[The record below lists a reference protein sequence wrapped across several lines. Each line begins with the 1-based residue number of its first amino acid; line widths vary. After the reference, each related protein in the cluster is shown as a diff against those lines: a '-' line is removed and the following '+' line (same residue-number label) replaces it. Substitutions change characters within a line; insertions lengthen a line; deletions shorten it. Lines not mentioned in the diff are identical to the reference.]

1 MNTRSPAVAPKRPR
15 ARRGEG
21 EKLRDYIMEA
31 AEELL
36 ISTGSVEAVSIRA
49 VADAVGVTA
58 PSIYMHFADKN
69 DLIFAVCEK
78 HFQKFDEF
86 LEEAGSAS
94 DDPLESLFLR
104 GRAYVR
110 FGLQNPEQYRILFM
124 TKPALTPERFQDEG
138 MIERMVAFQHLIE
151 AVERCIEGG
160 AFDGDPLELSLL
172 FWSYAHGLTSL
183 LISKPDFPWP
193 DVDRLIERTFR
204 LPISGLQQERS

>member
-1 MNTRSPAVAPKRPR
+1 MTRPPVASPKRPR

-21 EKLRDYIMEA
+21 EKLRELILDA

-36 ISTGSVEAVSIRA
+36 IRTGSVEAVSIRA
-49 VADAVGVTA
+49 VADLVGVTP

-86 LEEAGSAS
+86 LEDAGSAS

-104 GRAYVR
+104 GRAYVH
-110 FGLQNPEQYRILFM
+110 FGLQNPEHYRILFM

-138 MIERMVAFQHLIE
+138 MIARMAAFQHLID
-151 AVERCIEGG
+151 AVDRCIRGG
-160 AFDGDPLELSLL
+160 AFEGDALELSVL

-183 LISKPDFPWP
+183 LITKPDFPWP
-193 DVDRLIERTFR
+193 DVDRLIERSFR
-204 LPISGLQQERS
+204 IPIAGLQQESL

>member
-1 MNTRSPAVAPKRPR
+1 MNRPPVASPKRPR

-21 EKLRDYIMEA
+21 EKLRELILDA

-36 ISTGSVEAVSIRA
+36 IRTGSVEAVSIRA
-49 VADAVGVTA
+49 VADLVGVTS

-104 GRAYVR
+104 GRAYVH
-110 FGLQNPEQYRILFM
+110 FGLQNPEHYRILFM

-138 MIERMVAFQHLIE
+138 MIERMAAFQHLIE
-151 AVERCIEGG
+151 AVDRCIRAG
-160 AFDGDPLELSLL
+160 AFAGDPLELSVL

-183 LISKPDFPWP
+183 LITKPDFPWP
-193 DVDRLIERTFR
+193 DVERLIERSFR
-204 LPISGLQQERS
+204 LPISGLQQEGP

>member
-1 MNTRSPAVAPKRPR
+1 MSTPPPAVTPKRPR

-21 EKLRDYIMEA
+21 DKLREPILAA

-36 ISTGSVEAVSIRA
+36 IRTGNAEAVSIRA
-49 VADAVGVTA
+49 VADAVGVTP
-58 PSIYMHFADKN
+58 PSIYMHFADKT
-69 DLIFAVCEK
+69 DLLFAVCEK

-110 FGLQNPEQYRILFM
+110 FGLENPEHYRILFM
-124 TKPALTPERFQDEG
+124 TKPTLTPERFQDEG
-138 MIERMVAFQHLIE
+138 LIERMAAFQHLID
-151 AVERCIEGG
+151 AVDRCIRAG

-193 DVDRLIERTFR
+193 DIDRLIERTFR
-204 LPISGLQQERS
+204 LPISGLQREQA

>member
-1 MNTRSPAVAPKRPR
+1 MKSRLPASPPRRPR

-21 EKLRDYIMEA
+21 EKLRDDIMEA

-49 VADAVGVTA
+49 VADAVGVTP

-86 LEEAGSAS
+86 LEEASSAS
-94 DDPLESLFLR
+94 EDPLESLFLR

-110 FGLQNPEQYRILFM
+110 FGLQNPEHYRILFM

-138 MIERMVAFQHLIE
+138 MIARMAAFQHLIE
-151 AVERCIEGG
+151 AVERCIKGG

-172 FWSYAHGLTSL
+172 LWSYAHGLTSL

-193 DVDRLIERTFR
+193 DIDRLIDRALR
-204 LPISGLQQERS
+204 LPISALQKEST

>member
-1 MNTRSPAVAPKRPR
+1 MTRPPVASPKRPR

-21 EKLRDYIMEA
+21 EKLRELILDA

-36 ISTGSVEAVSIRA
+36 IRTGSVEAVSIRA
-49 VADAVGVTA
+49 VADLVGVTP

-104 GRAYVR
+104 GRAYVH
-110 FGLQNPEQYRILFM
+110 FGLQNPEHYRILFM

-138 MIERMVAFQHLIE
+138 MIARMAAFQHLID
-151 AVERCIEGG
+151 AVDRCIRAG
-160 AFDGDPLELSLL
+160 AFEGDPLELSVL

-183 LISKPDFPWP
+183 LITKPDFPWP
-193 DVDRLIERTFR
+193 DVDRLIERSFR
-204 LPISGLQQERS
+204 IPIAGLQQESL

>member
-1 MNTRSPAVAPKRPR
+1 
-15 ARRGEG
+15 
-21 EKLRDYIMEA
+21 MEA

-193 DVDRLIERTFR
+193 DIDRLIERTFR

>member
-1 MNTRSPAVAPKRPR
+1 MSTRPPTVAPKRAR

-21 EKLRDYIMEA
+21 DKLRESILEA
-31 AEELL
+31 AESLL
-36 ISTGSVEAVSIRA
+36 IRTGNADTVSIRA
-49 VADAVGVTA
+49 VADAVGVTP

-69 DLIFAVCEK
+69 DLLFAVCEK

-104 GRAYVR
+104 GRAYVH
-110 FGLQNPEQYRILFM
+110 FGLQNPEHYRILFM
-124 TKPALTPERFQDEG
+124 TKPAMTPERFQDEG
-138 MIERMVAFQHLIE
+138 MIERMAAFQHLIE
-151 AVERCIEGG
+151 AVDRCIKAE
-160 AFDGDPLELSLL
+160 AFKGDPLELSLL

-193 DVDRLIERTFR
+193 DVDRLIDRSFR
-204 LPISGLQQERS
+204 LPIAGLQQEGA

>member
-1 MNTRSPAVAPKRPR
+1 MSGPVASPKRPR

-21 EKLRDYIMEA
+21 EKLREHIMEA

-36 ISTGSVEAVSIRA
+36 IRTGSVEAVSIRA
-49 VADAVGVTA
+49 VADVVGVTP

-78 HFQKFDEF
+78 HFQEFDEVI
-86 LEEAGSAS
+86 EDAGSAS
-94 DDPLESLFLR
+94 DDPLESLLLR

-110 FGLQNPEQYRILFM
+110 FGLENPEHYRILFM

-138 MIERMVAFQHLIE
+138 MIERMAAFQHLIE
-151 AVERCIEGG
+151 AVDRCIRAG
-160 AFDGDPLELSLL
+160 AFQGDPLELSLL

-183 LISKPDFPWP
+183 LITKPDFPWP
-193 DVDRLIERTFR
+193 DVDALIERTFR
-204 LPISGLQQERS
+204 LPISGLQRETS

>member
-1 MNTRSPAVAPKRPR
+1 MNAPSPNAATKRVR

-21 EKLRDYIMEA
+21 EKLREQILEA

-36 ISTGSVEAVSIRA
+36 IQTGSVEAVSIRA
-49 VADAVGVTA
+49 VADAVGVTP

-69 DLIFAVCEK
+69 DLIFAVCEE
-78 HFQKFDEF
+78 HFQTFDAF

-110 FGLQNPEQYRILFM
+110 FGIQNPEHYRILFM

-138 MIERMVAFQHLIE
+138 MMERMAAFQHLVQ
-151 AVERCIEGG
+151 AVDRCIQAG
-160 AFDGDPLELSLL
+160 AFQGDAFELSLL

-183 LISKPDFPWP
+183 LISKPDLPWP
-193 DVDRLIERTFR
+193 DVEYLIDRCFR
-204 LPISGLQQERS
+204 LPISGLQREDA